1 MKKNTITMLALLG
14 AGLLILIVIFGK
26 VIVHPDSYL
35 FSTSG
40 DAVKSYYNFS
50 YYLKYDSGIDHNGIN
65 YPYGDHLQYINS
77 HPLYL
82 QGIKL
87 LDRFIYPLSDHGVG
101 ILNLT
106 MIFSLLLAIPFIYL
120 VLRKFSLPPWYAA
133 VISLI
138 ILFLSP
144 QVDRLGGHFE
154 MVYAFFIP
162 LFWYLLIRWDEAR
175 QKAIWT
181 ILLLITALVGGFT
194 SAYYAAFLAI
204 FPLAILLVQL
214 WKHRLALKEYLPQGL
229 HLLVIALLPLLIVRG
244 LVSVTD
250 WVDDRPD
257 NPWGFFIF
265 HANVFSIFLPSHSM
279 LKELSSGIIDIGYK
293 WEGRAYVGLP
303 ATLLALSFLITMLL
317 QLIRRKRPRAKD
329 YFPNKK
335 LNLYLAA
342 SVIVLI
348 FSMCLPFRWGLGFLT
363 ELLPPL
369 KQFRCL
375 GRFSW
380 IFYYVFTVFT
390 ATYLYYLYR
399 LIRLKGYRFQAMAV
413 LLIIIGFWGL
423 EAMSRIQKSTS
434 RTFNKNEILSV
445 GEVDIEAILEES
457 GKKAEIFQGIFFLPF
472 ANTCGDKLQFERGLG
487 AFSEAMRC
495 SDQTGIPIIQSF
507 SPRISLSQAMSS
519 IQLLADSTIYKQR
532 VDDMNQK
539 AILLVYTP
547 QELNRQES
555 ALLNRAETFW
565 SGNKFSLAQL
575 PVHAFN
581 QGFDAWEELANTMVD
596 SCSGTGTFC
605 LAGDPEQMIYQD
617 FEELTSNLAFT
628 GSGSLFLKK
637 GGLELLNEKLYDR
650 CSDSEVEISFW
661 LYVDHRTD
669 NMPTPVLRKWDKNN
683 KLIHKEKLNSR
694 EEHNV
699 DGMWV
704 RINKKLIPEPGIRY
718 ELTISGKYI
727 TIDDLLLKAS
737 DARILVRHDNG
748 DHLLDNYRLPFVTE
762 R

>member
-1 MKKNTITMLALLG
+1 MNKDRIATMAILG
-14 AGLLILIVIFGK
+14 AGLLILVVIFGR

-50 YYLKYDSGIDHNGIN
+50 YYLKYDSGIRHDGIN

-82 QGIKL
+82 QL
-87 LDRFIYPLSDHGVG
+87 LKFIDAHLYPVSDHGIG

-106 MIFSLLLAIPFIYL
+106 MIFSLMLAIPFIYL
-120 VLRKFSLPPWYAA
+120 VLKKFSLPSWYAA
-133 VISLI
+133 VVSLI

-162 LFWYLLIRWDEAR
+162 LFWYLLIRWHEASR
-175 QKAIWT
+175 KGWWT
-181 ILLLITALVGGFT
+181 LLLLVTALVGGFT

-204 FPLAILLVQL
+204 FPMAILLVQL
-214 WKHRLALKEYLPQGL
+214 WNHRKAMKGYLGEAL
-229 HLLVIALLPLLIVRG
+229 HLFMIAILPLLIVKG
-244 LVSVTD
+244 FANMTD

-265 HANVFSIFLPSHSM
+265 HSNIFSIFLPPNSI
-279 LKELSSGIIDIGYK
+279 LKELARGITFIDYR

-303 ATLLALSFLITMLL
+303 ATLLALSFLITIVL
-317 QLIRRKRPRAKD
+317 QVARGKRLRWRS
-329 YFPNKK
+329 YFPGRK

-342 SVIVLI
+342 SVMVLL
-348 FSMCLPFRWGLGFLT
+348 FSMCFPFKWGFGFLT
-363 ELLPPL
+363 DLLPPL

-399 LIRLKGYRFQAMAV
+399 LARKKGYTVQAIA
-413 LLIIIGFWGL
+413 LLMIILSYWSL
-423 EAMSRIQKSTS
+423 EAASRMQKSTS
-434 RTFNKNEILSV
+434 KIFNKNELFRI
-445 GEVDIEAILEES
+445 GEVDYKAILGETGRS
-457 GKKAEIFQGIFFLPF
+457 IDDFQALFFLPF
-472 ANTCGDKLQFERGLG
+472 ANTCGDKLQFEKGLD

-495 SDQTGIPIIQSF
+495 SNQTGIPIVQSY

-519 IQLLADSTIYKQR
+519 IQLLADSTIYKTR

-539 AILLVYTP
+539 PVLLVVTP
-547 QELNRQES
+547 QELNPQERS
-555 ALLNRAETFW
+555 LLNRAEVFW
-565 SGNKFSLAQL
+565 RGDRFLLALL
-575 PVHAFN
+575 PVQAFN
-581 QGFDAWEELANTMVD
+581 QGFDLWKDLAISLRD
-596 SCSGTGTFC
+596 SLACTGNICTNVR
-605 LAGDPEQMIYQD
+605 PEQVIYQD
-617 FEELTSNLAFT
+617 YEDSSSDHAFT
-628 GSGSLFLKK
+628 GNGAKFKKVGTVELFNENLSGLCSGS
-637 GGLELLNEKLYDR
+637 
-650 CSDSEVEISFW
+650 EVDLSFW

-669 NMPTPVLRKWDKNN
+669 NMPTPEILLWDHENR
-683 KLIHKEKLNSR
+683 LISKEKLNAR
-694 EEHNV
+694 EVHNV

-704 RINKKLIPEPGIRY
+704 RIGKTIIPEPGMRY
-718 ELTISGKYI
+718 QLTIRGKYI
-727 TIDDLLLKAS
+727 TVDDLLLKPAG
-737 DARILVRHDNG
+737 ARVMVRHENG
-748 DHLLDNYRLPFVTE
+748 DLILDNYRVPVATD

>member
-1 MKKNTITMLALLG
+1 MKKSTIAMLAILGAGTLILALL
-14 AGLLILIVIFGK
+14 FSK
-26 VIVHPDSYL
+26 VIAHPDSYL
-35 FSTSG
+35 FSSSG

-50 YYLKYDSGIDHNGIN
+50 YYLKYDSGIDHDGIN

-82 QGIKL
+82 QLIKFA
-87 LDRFIYPLSDHGVG
+87 DRNIYPLADHGVG
-101 ILNLT
+101 ILNLI
-106 MIFSLLLAIPFIYL
+106 MVLSLLLAIPFIYL

-162 LFWYLLIRWDEAR
+162 LFWYLLIRWHESSR
-175 QKAIWT
+175 KAGWT
-181 ILLLITALVGGFT
+181 LLLLLTALVGGFT

-204 FPLAILLVQL
+204 FPMAIILVQL
-214 WKHRLALKEYLPQGL
+214 WNHRNKLREYLPEGL
-229 HLLVIALLPLLIVRG
+229 HLLLIALLPLIMVKG
-244 LVSVTD
+244 LVSITD

-265 HANVFSIFLPSHSM
+265 HSNVFSVFLPPNSI
-279 LKELSSGIIDIGYK
+279 LRELTKGIFDLSYK

-303 ATLLALSFLITMLL
+303 AAILALTFLITMIL
-317 QLIRRKRPRAKD
+317 QKAGRKRLRWKG
-329 YFPNKK
+329 YFPNRK

-342 SVIVLI
+342 SVIVLL
-348 FSMCLPFRWGLGFLT
+348 FSMCIPFKWGLGFLT

-399 LIRLKGYRFQAMAV
+399 LVRLKGYRKQALVV
-413 LLIIIGFWGL
+413 LLLIMSYWGL

-434 RTFNKNEILSV
+434 RIFNKNEILSLDQADV
-445 GEVDIEAILEES
+445 GAILEES
-457 GKKAEIFQGIFFLPF
+457 GKKAADFQGIFFLPF
-472 ANTCGDKLQFERGLG
+472 ANTCGDKLKFERGLE

-495 SDQTGIPIIQSF
+495 SDQTGIPIVQSF
-507 SPRISLSQAMSS
+507 SPRISFSQALSS

-539 AILLVYTP
+539 PILLVVTP
-547 QELNRQES
+547 EELNQRET
-555 ALLNRAETFW
+555 ALLQRAELFW
-565 SGNKFSLAQL
+565 SGDDFSLALL
-575 PVHAFN
+575 PVQAFN
-581 QGFDAWEELANTMVD
+581 QGYDSWKRLASSKVD
-596 SCSGTGTFC
+596 SLVITGKSR
-605 LAGDPEQMIYQD
+605 LGMNADQVIYKD
-617 FEELTSNLAFT
+617 FEELSSERAFT
-628 GSGSLFLKK
+628 GSGSQYLKK
-637 GGLELLNEKLYDR
+637 GNMELFNENLYER
-650 CSDSEVEISFW
+650 FADSQIEISFW
-661 LYVDHRTD
+661 LYVDHRTH
-669 NMPTPVLRKWDKNN
+669 NMPTPVLVKWDENDKQ
-683 KLIHKEKLNSR
+683 IHREKLNSR
-694 EEHNV
+694 GVHDV

-704 RINKKLIPEPGIRY
+704 RIEKNLVAKPGIRY
-718 ELTISGKYI
+718 QLTIGGKYI
-727 TIDDLLLKAS
+727 SVDDLLVKTNS
-737 DARILVRHDNG
+737 ARTIVRHENG
-748 DHLLDNYRLPFVTE
+748 DHLVDNFRLPFAIE

>member
-1 MKKNTITMLALLG
+1 MKKNRIAMIAILG
-14 AGLLILIVIFGK
+14 AGLLILVALFGR
-26 VIVHPDSYL
+26 VIVNPDSYL

-50 YYLKYDSGIDHNGIN
+50 YYLKYDSGIGHDGIN

-82 QGIKL
+82 QVIKI

-106 MIFSLLLAIPFIYL
+106 MIFSLLFAIPFIYL

-133 VISLI
+133 VVSLI

-162 LFWYLLIRWDEAR
+162 LFWYLLIRWHEASR
-175 QKAIWT
+175 KGWWT
-181 ILLLITALVGGFT
+181 LLLLITALVGGFT

-204 FPLAILLVQL
+204 FPMAIFLVQL
-214 WKHRLALKEYLPQGL
+214 WNNRKELKGYFPEGL
-229 HLLVIALLPLLIVRG
+229 HLLMIAILPLLIVKG
-244 LVSVTD
+244 LVTITD

-265 HANVFSIFLPSHSM
+265 HSNVFSIFLPPRSI
-279 LKELSSGIIDIGYK
+279 LRELTSGIVDISYR

-303 ATLLALSFLITMLL
+303 ATLLALSFFITMLF
-317 QLIRRKRPRAKD
+317 QLAGRKRPHWKS
-329 YFPNKK
+329 YFPNKT

-342 SVIVLI
+342 SVIVLL
-348 FSMCLPFRWGLGFLT
+348 FSMCIPFKWGLGFLT
-363 ELLPPL
+363 ELLPLL

-399 LIRLKGYRFQAMAV
+399 IARKKGYRIQAMAL
-413 LLIIIGFWGL
+413 LLIILSFWGL
-423 EAMSRIQKSTS
+423 EAASRVQKSTS
-434 RTFNKNEILSV
+434 RIFNKNEVLSTS
-445 GEVDIEAILEES
+445 GIDIGALLEES
-457 GKKAEIFQGIFFLPF
+457 GRSSDDFQGLFFLPF

-487 AFSEAMRC
+487 AFTEAMRC
-495 SDQTGIPIIQSF
+495 SDQTGIPLVQSF

-532 VDDMNQK
+532 VNDMNQK
-539 AILLVYTP
+539 PLLLVVAP
-547 QELNRQES
+547 QELNRQEL
-555 ALLNRAETFW
+555 ALLDRAEVFW
-565 SGNKFSLAQL
+565 SGEKFLLATL

-581 QGFDAWEELANTMVD
+581 KGFDSWMQLANSLSD
-596 SCSGTGTFC
+596 SLSCTGKLCTNVN
-605 LAGDPEQMIYQD
+605 PEQLIYMD
-617 FEELTSNLAFT
+617 FEESSSDLVFT
-628 GSGSLFLKK
+628 GSGAKYLKK
-637 GGLELLNEKLYDR
+637 GTMELFSDNLYER
-650 CSDSEVEISFW
+650 CSDSELELSFW
-661 LYVDHRTD
+661 LYVDHRTN
-669 NMPTPVLRKWDKNN
+669 NMPTPELWQWDENN

-694 EEHNV
+694 EVHNV

-704 RINKKLIPEPGIRY
+704 RIGKNVNPEPGIRY
-718 ELTISGKYI
+718 QLTIRGKQI
-727 TIDDLLLKAS
+727 TVDDLLLKPAG
-737 DARILVRHDNG
+737 ARVVVRHETG
-748 DHLLDNYRLPFVTE
+748 DLLLDNFRVPVATD

>member
-1 MKKNTITMLALLG
+1 MKKNRIAIIAILG
-14 AGLLILIVIFGK
+14 TGLLILVALFGRVIAN
-26 VIVHPDSYL
+26 PDAYL

-82 QGIKL
+82 QVIKF
-87 LDRFIYPLSDHGVG
+87 LDRFIYPLSEHGVG

-120 VLRKFSLPPWYAA
+120 VLRKFSLPPWYAG
-133 VISLI
+133 VVSLI

-162 LFWYLLIRWDEAR
+162 LFWYLLIRWHEASG
-175 QKAIWT
+175 KGWWT
-181 ILLLITALVGGFT
+181 LLLLTTALVGGFT
-194 SAYYAAFLAI
+194 SAYYAALLAI
-204 FPLAILLVQL
+204 FPMAIFLVQL
-214 WKHRLALKEYLPQGL
+214 WNHRRDLKGYLPEGL
-229 HLLVIALLPLLIVRG
+229 HLLMIAILPLLIVKG
-244 LVSVTD
+244 LVTITD

-265 HANVFSIFLPSHSM
+265 HSNVFSIFLPPRSI
-279 LKELSSGIIDIGYK
+279 LREVISGIVDISYK
-293 WEGRAYVGLP
+293 WEGRSYVGLP
-303 ATLLALSFLITMLL
+303 ATLLALSFFITMLL
-317 QLIRRKRPRAKD
+317 QLAGRKRPHWKA

-342 SVIVLI
+342 SFIVLL
-348 FSMCLPFRWGLGFLT
+348 FSMCIPFKWGLGFLT

-399 LIRLKGYRFQAMAV
+399 IVRKRGYRIPAMAL
-413 LLIIIGFWGL
+413 LLIILSFWGL
-423 EAMSRIQKSTS
+423 EAASRIQKSTS
-434 RTFNKNEILSV
+434 RIFNKNELFSTS
-445 GEVDIEAILEES
+445 GGDIRIVLEEAGRS
-457 GKKAEIFQGIFFLPF
+457 ADDFQGLFFLPF
-472 ANTCGDKLQFERGLG
+472 ANTCGDKLRFERGLG

-495 SDQTGIPIIQSF
+495 SDQTGIPLVQSF

-532 VDDMNQK
+532 VDDMNRK
-539 AILLVYTP
+539 PLLLVIAP
-547 QELNRQES
+547 QELNPQES
-555 ALLNRAETFW
+555 DLLDRVEVFW
-565 SGNKFSLAQL
+565 SGKNFSLATL
-575 PVHAFN
+575 PVYAFN
-581 QGFDAWEELANTMVD
+581 KGFDSWIELANSLAD
-596 SCSGTGTFC
+596 SLTCTGNLCTNVN
-605 LAGDPEQMIYQD
+605 PEQVIYID
-617 FEELTSNLAFT
+617 FEEFSSDRVFT
-628 GSGSLFLKK
+628 GSGAKYLKK
-637 GGLELLNEKLYDR
+637 GSMELFSENLYER
-650 CSDSEVEISFW
+650 CSGSEVELSFW

-669 NMPTPVLRKWDKNN
+669 NMPTPELWQWDNDN

-694 EEHNV
+694 EVHNV

-704 RINKKLIPEPGIRY
+704 RISKQIVPEPGIRY
-718 ELTISGKYI
+718 QLTVRGKQI
-727 TIDDLLLKAS
+727 TVDDLLLKPAG
-737 DARILVRHDNG
+737 ARVVIRPEKGDYLFDNFRVPVAT
-748 DHLLDNYRLPFVTE
+748 DR
-762 R
+762 

>member
-1 MKKNTITMLALLG
+1 MKKNTIALMAVLG
-14 AGLLILIVIFGK
+14 AGILILLVVFGR

-35 FSTSG
+35 FSASG

-65 YPYGDHLQYINS
+65 YPYGDHLQYMNS

-82 QGIKL
+82 QVIKL

-101 ILNLT
+101 ILNLS

-133 VISLI
+133 VVSLI

-162 LFWYLLIRWDEAR
+162 LFWYLLIRWHEAKR
-175 QKAIWT
+175 KGGWT
-181 ILLLITALVGGFT
+181 LLLLTIALLGGFT

-204 FPLAILLVQL
+204 FPMAILLVQL
-214 WKHRLALKEYLPQGL
+214 WMHRKALKGYLPEGL
-229 HLLVIALLPLLIVRG
+229 HLLMIAILPLLIVKG
-244 LVSVTD
+244 LVTITD

-265 HANVFSIFLPSHSM
+265 HANVSSIFLPSQSL
-279 LKELSSGIIDIGYK
+279 LKELSSGMIDLNYR

-317 QLIRRKRPRAKD
+317 QVVGRKRPRTKN
-329 YFPNKK
+329 YFPNSK

-342 SVIVLI
+342 SVIVLL
-348 FSMCLPFRWGLGFLT
+348 FSMCIPFKWGLGFLT
-363 ELLPPL
+363 EVLPLL

-399 LIRLKGYRFQAMAV
+399 LIRLKGYRIQAIAV
-413 LLIIIGFWGL
+413 LLIILGFWGL

-434 RTFNKNEILSV
+434 HIFNKNEVLST
-445 GEVDIEAILEES
+445 GDTDIGAILEES
-457 GKKAEIFQGIFFLPF
+457 GFSPDEFQGIIFLPF

-487 AFSEAMRC
+487 AFTEAMRC
-495 SDQTGIPIIQSF
+495 SNQTGIPIVQSF

-539 AILLVYTP
+539 PLLLVFTS
-547 QELNRQES
+547 QELNHQEL
-555 ALLNRAETFW
+555 ALLDRARLLW
-565 SGNKFSLAQL
+565 SNDLFSLARL
-575 PVHAFN
+575 PVEAFN
-581 QGFDAWEELANTMVD
+581 QGFDAWKEQADTLLD
-596 SCSGTGTFC
+596 SLGGTGTFC
-605 LAGDPEQMIYQD
+605 IDGDPEQVIYQD
-617 FEELTSNLAFT
+617 FEGPSSDRAFT
-628 GSGSLFLKK
+628 GSGSLYLKK
-637 GGLELLNEKLYDR
+637 GEMELLNENLFKR
-650 CSDSEVEISFW
+650 WSDTAVELSFW

-669 NMPTPVLRKWDKNN
+669 NMPSPVLQQWDADN
-683 KLIHKEKLNSR
+683 KLIHREQLNSR
-694 EEHNV
+694 EVHNV

-704 RINKKLIPEPGIRY
+704 RISKNLIPEPGIRY
-718 ELTISGKYI
+718 ELTVSGKYI
-727 TIDDLLLKAS
+727 TVDDLLLKPAGTMV
-737 DARILVRHDNG
+737 LVRQENG
-748 DHLLDNYRLPFVTE
+748 DQLFDNYRVPFVTE